1 MLVELPRPIFKAAIE
16 RLSVLSE
23 SGKIK
28 VDAYTHF
35 RLETVA
41 EGLLLSTYNRTMRA
55 EILISEVTHGGF
67 QFVCGIPLLDVKD
80 LCATLPS
87 AASITLH
94 FEGSACTFRCGTVR
108 FKTRILTEDAFPKPE
123 PQPFE
128 MKPVNLQT
136 LFQGL
141 SLVQH
146 CTDSTSQRQYA
157 HGILITKS
165 GLCATDGMRLSRV
178 PDLWIKPEKPTA
190 IMMDTVTRFQKLF
203 KGYTEGGIAIHEG
216 EIFMTGGGIKAV
228 ARLAAWRFP
237 SVEAAI
243 PKPSGRFVEISK
255 EELSLA
261 LERALIVAEEA
272 VPLPLTTLQYTEEGL
287 RIHTEHE
294 GQVADDLV
302 IAQCPG
308 RATAYV
314 NPRYLLEAVRS
325 FEADSIL
332 LDMQGPEIPLLL
344 TEEGGAHVNVVMPLQ
359 PPQ

>member
-55 EILISEVTHGGF
+55 EILISEVAHDNF
-67 QFVCGIPLLDVKD
+67 QFVCGIPLQEIKD
-80 LCATLPS
+80 LCATLP
-87 AASITLH
+87 AAATITLQ
-94 FEGSACTFRCGTVR
+94 FDGASCTFRCGSVR
-108 FKTRILTEDAFPKPE
+108 FKTRILTEDAFPKPQ
-123 PQPFE
+123 PQGFE
-128 MKPVNLQT
+128 FKPVNLQL
-136 LFQGL
+136 LFHGL

-146 CTDSTSQRQYA
+146 CTDAGSQRQYA
-157 HGILITKS
+157 HGILVTKS

-178 PDLWIKPEKPTA
+178 PDHWIKPDKPTA
-190 IMMDTVTRFQKLF
+190 IVMETATRLQKIF
-203 KGYTEGGIAIHEG
+203 KGYNEGGIAIHEG
-216 EIFMTGGGIKAV
+216 ELFMTGGGIKAV
-228 ARLAAWRFP
+228 ARLAAWRIP
-237 SVEAAI
+237 NIDDAI
-243 PKPSGRFVEISK
+243 PKPSGVFVQVMK

-261 LERALIVAEEA
+261 LERALIVASEPTPMTA
-272 VPLPLTTLQYTEEGL
+272 LQYTPEGL
-287 RIHTEHE
+287 RILTEHE

-302 IAQCPG
+302 VAQCPG
-308 RATAYV
+308 RAIAYV
-314 NPRYLLEAVRS
+314 NPRYLLDAVRS
-325 FEADSIL
+325 FEGDSIL

-344 TEEGGAHVNVVMPLQ
+344 TEEGGTHVNVVMPLQ